1 MAHQW
6 QQKTAAALEENDAKA
21 LQEMLA
27 VMNRK
32 PGEAGAA
39 PQPILSQRTIP
50 NNFRSVS
57 LFSIALVSPADLLVN
72 IFFFISLFSGPLVL
86 RNYFSFGERKMAR
99 QQQQQHLCCQ
109 CLQSRPKNPRLQQN
123 LRMKMQKRCGR

>member
-1 MAHQW
+1 VAHQW

-39 PQPILSQRTIP
+39 KATAYFVAKDHSKQFT
-50 NNFRSVS
+50 SVS
-57 LFSIALVSPADLLVN
+57 LFSIALVSPAGLLVN
-72 IFFFISLFSGPLVL
+72 IFFSFPYSLVHLSCEIIFLLVKGKW
-86 RNYFSFGERKMAR
+86 RGSSSTCAASAYRADR
-99 QQQQQHLCCQ
+99 RTRDC
-109 CLQSRPKNPRLQQN
+109 SRT
-123 LRMKMQKRCGR
+123 

>member
-1 MAHQW
+1 VAHQW

-39 PQPILSQRTIP
+39 KATAYFVAKDHSKQFT
-50 NNFRSVS
+50 SVS
-57 LFSIALVSPADLLVN
+57 LFSIALVSPAGLLVN

-99 QQQQQHLCCQ
+99 QQQHLCCQ